1 MPRYETAS
9 RIARDGVVAVV
20 RSHSPDLAREQ
31 ALALLKAGQR
41 VVEVSMTT
49 PGALDVVAD
58 LSHGWPA
65 HEALIGVGTV
75 LDEATVRM
83 SELAGARFVVSPTVN
98 RTVLRAAHCYGMATL
113 AGALSPTEA
122 ATAIEEG
129 ADFVKL
135 FPASVYGADAVR
147 HLLAPFPQLA
157 LVPTGGVPLELAPD
171 YIRAGAVAV
180 GIGSELTSGDPRSIE
195 GRVRQLRTAVAREKA
210 ERTARA

>member
-1 MPRYETAS
+1 
-9 RIARDGVVAVV
+9 
-20 RSHSPDLAREQ
+20 
-31 ALALLKAGQR
+31 
-41 VVEVSMTT
+41 MTT

-98 RTVLRAAHCYGMATL
+98 RTVLRAAHRYGMATL

-147 HLLAPFPQLA
+147 HLLAPSHSSPWFPPA
-157 LVPTGGVPLELAPD
+157 VCPSSWRPT
-171 YIRAGAVAV
+171 
-180 GIGSELTSGDPRSIE
+180 TSA
-195 GRVRQLRTAVAREKA
+195 RVRWLWESAAN
-210 ERTARA
+210 